1 MSFLATRGLSLGA
14 KGRLYSTYVG
24 SITLYRSETW
34 PVKEEDV
41 VGLERIDARI
51 VRLMCNVKCYL
62 RYKTI
67 FCNKV
72 AIGV

>member
-1 MSFLATRGLSLGA
+1 M
-14 KGRLYSTYVG
+14 
-24 SITLYRSETW
+24 LYRSETW

-41 VGLERIDARI
+41 VRLERIDARI
-51 VRLMCNVKCYL
+51 VRLMCNVKSYL